1 MKLPGTAGATMR
13 ERSMDG
19 VITSFALMH

>member
-1 MKLPGTAGATMR
+1 LAGTAGATMR

-19 VITSFALMH
+19 VTTSFGLIA